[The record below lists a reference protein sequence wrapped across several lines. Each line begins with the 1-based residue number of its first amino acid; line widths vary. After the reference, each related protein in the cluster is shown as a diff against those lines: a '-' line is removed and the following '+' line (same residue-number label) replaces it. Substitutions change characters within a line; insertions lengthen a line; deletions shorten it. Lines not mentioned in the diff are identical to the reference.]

1 MGKFVLVYTG
11 GGMPESEEEQAKV
24 MGAWGAW
31 YEGMGAAI
39 VDGGNPF
46 GPSKNVTKNGVS
58 DGSVS
63 APAVTGYTII
73 AADSLDEAAA
83 KVGNH
88 PHLNY
93 GGQVSVHETFKM

>member
-1 MGKFVLVYTG
+1 MTNFVLLYVG
-11 GGMPESEEEQAKV
+11 GTYPETEEQQAEV

-31 YEGMGAAI
+31 YEKVGDAV

-46 GPSKNVTKNGVS
+46 SSAKSITADGVV
-58 DGSVS
+58 DGAST

-73 AADSLDEAAA
+73 QADSLDAAA
-83 KVGNH
+83 ALTADH
-88 PHLNY
+88 PHVHY